1 MPATPRSFRADD
13 EAIPPTP
20 KAKAKA
26 KAKAKGKAKA
36 KATPED
42 RVIKLR
48 HQISK
53 EIDNVKGILDDVP
66 DEPQTEAIKKAMQ
79 STLQTL
85 DAKSID
91 TVNDEAGRP
100 HLQRFASAVLP
111 FAYLLAWLLLWS
123 HGRRS

>member
-79 STLQTL
+79 STLQTF

-100 HLQRFASAVLP
+100 
-111 FAYLLAWLLLWS
+111 
-123 HGRRS
+123 